1 MGTAQTAVTTS
12 AHVSAQGEEF
22 FAAGLATIA
31 GYVDAYGY
39 LTFKTYVSFMSGNT
53 TQIGCLTGQGQLAAA
68 MPSLV
73 AIVSFV
79 TGVFTGAW
87 LTHSGADRSW
97 RLRFGVVA
105 VLLAVSM
112 GLTPLGRSGGPLGI
126 AMLSMATGILN
137 TAPSQVGAQRM
148 SLTFVTGTLTR
159 LGTHLALALA
169 RAPVPDAQGPWDTHG
184 RRAFLLI
191 VVWAGFLIGA
201 VLGGA
206 GTSRFGVSM
215 LLLPLLIVLAL
226 TAFGP
231 VQRANAD
238 ASACR

>member
-12 AHVSAQGEEF
+12 AHASAQGEEF

-53 TQIGCLTGQGQLAAA
+53 TQIGFLTGQGQLAAA

-87 LTHSGADRSW
+87 LTHSGTDRSW

-112 GLTPLGRSGGPLGI
+112 GLTPLGRSGGPLG
-126 AMLSMATGILN
+126 
-137 TAPSQVGAQRM
+137 
-148 SLTFVTGTLTR
+148 
-159 LGTHLALALA
+159 
-169 RAPVPDAQGPWDTHG
+169 
-184 RRAFLLI
+184 
-191 VVWAGFLIGA
+191 
-201 VLGGA
+201 
-206 GTSRFGVSM
+206 
-215 LLLPLLIVLAL
+215 
-226 TAFGP
+226 
-231 VQRANAD
+231 
-238 ASACR
+238 